1 MLILTTKA
9 IMDMCNAAEMFEQTV
24 GQDKSAIKDAQ
35 IKFREKTNHIFTK
48 SYYNRARIW
57 PRGYQGDYEML
68 EFHYRNTPLSQG
80 IGFYVERYLLVS
92 TLAIAVRERKELLRE
107 LLLAELNMRANP
119 KILDIAC
126 GSCREIVELASD
138 ITRSGAE
145 VICLDFDEEA
155 LKSSANRMA
164 LTGISTDMIKFRKY
178 NALKMINPERN
189 VKEFGMQD
197 VIYSVG
203 LFDYLDDNTLIRLLS
218 SLYESLS
225 PGGKLIASFKDCR
238 RYSTFIYHWLINWNG
253 FLQRTEEDVWALYE
267 KAGFLRSAVTTVREK
282 SGVIAF
288 YTVTK

>member
-1 MLILTTKA
+1 
-9 IMDMCNAAEMFEQTV
+9 
-24 GQDKSAIKDAQ
+24 
-35 IKFREKTNHIFTK
+35 
-48 SYYNRARIW
+48 
-57 PRGYQGDYEML
+57 
-68 EFHYRNTPLSQG
+68 
-80 IGFYVERYLLVS
+80 
-92 TLAIAVRERKELLRE
+92 
-107 LLLAELNMRANP
+107 
-119 KILDIAC
+119 
-126 GSCREIVELASD
+126 
-138 ITRSGAE
+138 
-145 VICLDFDEEA
+145 
-155 LKSSANRMA
+155 
-164 LTGISTDMIKFRKY
+164 
-178 NALKMINPERN
+178 
-189 VKEFGMQD
+189 